1 MRGSDVISDLV
12 QLLYYKSRKINF
24 KHCGSYIDSADW
36 IKKKKATINSKN
48 DEDKYFQYVATVAL
62 N

>member
-1 MRGSDVISDLV
+1 MRRSDVIFDLV
-12 QLLYYKSRKINF
+12 QLLYYKSHKINF
-24 KHCGSYIDSADW
+24 KPCGSYIDPPDW

-48 DEDKYFQYVATVAL
+48 GENKCFQYVATVAL